1 MADLEKLLLEAA
13 GMTSNAGRN
22 RHSPPASRRRRDGS
36 VSDDGSDSK
45 DDDSDDDRNYASR
58 KPSGSQVPL
67 KKRLD
72 PTERDDYRSSQEE
85 GDGDDD
91 DDGYNHDGDSGD
103 DDSVGSDLYKDEADR
118 QKLAEMTELER
129 EFILSER
136 ASKKDDKELREKMMR
151 SKRNDK
157 TPQPRKEK
165 ESPRRTSSRGV
176 RSSARSA
183 DRAAAKDDA
192 LNELRAKRL
201 KHQDPEAHRKSRD
214 AVRGSSGGSRGFSPI
229 KRRTFTPASLSSS
242 SRSESGSQSEDD
254 EESTGDGGMIDS
266 DEDKTSPD
274 SDMPTFED
282 IKEISIRRS
291 KLAKWF
297 MEPFFD
303 ELIVGCFVRVGI
315 GKSKTGSIYR
325 LCMVRNVDASDPDR
339 QYKLENKMTYKY
351 LNVVWGNETSAARW
365 QMAMVSDSPPV
376 KEEFDQ
382 WVKEVERSGGRMPSK
397 QDVLEKKEAIQ
408 KTNTFV
414 YSAATVKQM
423 LQEKKS
429 ATRRPLNVAAEKD
442 RLRREMEVAKGKN
455 DELEVEKI
463 KARLQELEASRQV
476 QEKDAKAIRLAEMNR
491 RNRVENFKNAS
502 NLKPVNTGL
511 KAGEAGYDPF
521 SRRWTR
527 SRNYYVAK
535 PNGGEEA
542 ATAAANDDAV
552 VVTAVQ
558 GNGSSGGL
566 ITAEVGM
573 AATAA
578 ALEAAADA
586 GKLVDTSAPVD
597 QGTESN
603 VLHDFELPISLAVL
617 QKFGG
622 PQGAQ
627 AGFMARKQKIEAT
640 IGCQVP
646 DNDGRRHALTLT
658 VSDYKRRRGLL

>member
-13 GMTSNAGRN
+13 GRTSTAGRN
-22 RHSPPASRRRRDGS
+22 RHSPPASRRRHKGS
-36 VSDDGSDSK
+36 YSDDGSDSK
-45 DDDSDDDRNYASR
+45 DDDSDDDRGYANR
-58 KPSGSQVPL
+58 KPSASQVPL

-72 PTERDDYRSSQEE
+72 PAERDDDQSSQEE
-85 GDGDDD
+85 GDDA
-91 DDGYNHDGDSGD
+91 GYDHDGDSG

-129 EFILSER
+129 ELILSER
-136 ASKKDDKELREKMMR
+136 ASKKDDKELREKMR

-157 TPQPRKEK
+157 KMPQPRKEK

-201 KHQDPEAHRKSRD
+201 KHQGPEAQRKLRD
-214 AVRGSSGGSRGFSPI
+214 ATRGGSGSRGFSPI
-229 KRRTFTPASLSSS
+229 KRKAFTAASISSS
-242 SRSESGSQSEDD
+242 SRSESGSHSDD
-254 EESTGDGGMIDS
+254 EESTGDGGMVDS
-266 DEDKTSPD
+266 DEDKTSPG
-274 SDMPTFED
+274 SGMPKFED
-282 IKEISIRRS
+282 IKEITIRRS

-315 GKSKTGSIYR
+315 GKSRTGPIYR
-325 LCMVRNVDASDPDR
+325 LCMVRNVDATDPDR
-339 QYKLENKMTYKY
+339 QYRLDNKMTHKY
-351 LNVVWGNETSAARW
+351 LNVVWGNESSAARW
-365 QMAMVSDSPPV
+365 QMAMISDSPPL

-382 WVKEVERSGGRMPSK
+382 WVREVERSGGRMPSK

-429 ATRRPLNVAAEKD
+429 ATWRPLNVAAEKD
-442 RLRREMEVAKGKN
+442 RLRREMEVAKSRN
-455 DELEVEKI
+455 DEAEVERI
-463 KARLQELEASRQV
+463 KARLVELDASRQV
-476 QEKDAKAIRLAEMNR
+476 QEKDAKAIRLAEMNK

-502 NLKPVNTGL
+502 ELKPVNTSL

-527 SRNYYVAK
+527 SMNYYVSK
-535 PNGGEEA
+535 GSGGGNEA
-542 ATAAANDDAV
+542 AAAAAAVNDDSIAAAGV
-552 VVTAVQ
+552 DCKTVEAGV
-558 GNGSSGGL
+558 
-566 ITAEVGM
+566 

-603 VLHDFELPISLAVL
+603 TMHDFELPISLATL

-627 AGFMARKQKIEAT
+627 AGFMARKQRIEAT
-640 IGCQVP
+640 VGCRVP
-646 DNDGRRHALTLT
+646 DNDGRRHVLTLT

>member
-13 GMTSNAGRN
+13 GRTNTGGRN

-36 VSDDGSDSK
+36 YSDDGSDSK
-45 DDDSDDDRNYASR
+45 DDDSDDDRAYASR

-72 PTERDDYRSSQEE
+72 PTEREDDRSSQEE
-85 GDGDDD
+85 GD
-91 DDGYNHDGDSGD
+91 DDGVYDHEGDSG

-136 ASKKDDKELREKMMR
+136 ASKKDDKELREKMR

-157 TPQPRKEK
+157 MPQPRKEK

-201 KHQDPEAHRKSRD
+201 KHQDPEAHQKLRD
-214 AVRGSSGGSRGFSPI
+214 ATRG
-229 KRRTFTPASLSSS
+229 
-242 SRSESGSQSEDD
+242 D
-254 EESTGDGGMIDS
+254 EESTGDGGIVDS

-274 SDMPTFED
+274 SDVPTYAD
-282 IKEISIRRS
+282 IKEITIRRS
-291 KLAKWF
+291 KLAKWL

-315 GKSKTGSIYR
+315 GKSRTGPIYR

-339 QYKLENKMTYKY
+339 QYKLENKTTHKY
-351 LNVVWGNETSAARW
+351 LNVIWGNESSAARW
-365 QMAMVSDSPPV
+365 QMAMVSDSPPI

-382 WVKEVERSGGRMPSK
+382 WVREVERSGGRMPSK
-397 QDVLEKKEAIQ
+397 QDVLEKREGIQ

-442 RLRREMEVAKGKN
+442 RLRREMEVARSKN
-455 DELEVEKI
+455 DEAEVERI
-463 KARLQELEASRQV
+463 KSRLQELEASRQV
-476 QEKDAKAIRLAEMNR
+476 QGKDAKALRLAEMNR
-491 RNRVENFKNAS
+491 RNRA
-502 NLKPVNTGL
+502 
-511 KAGEAGYDPF
+511 
-521 SRRWTR
+521 
-527 SRNYYVAK
+527 
-535 PNGGEEA
+535 NGGDEEAEAEA
-542 ATAAANDDAV
+542 ATGDI
-552 VVTAVQ
+552 TAPTGVE
-558 GNGSSGGL
+558 GNGPSGG
-566 ITAEVGM
+566 IMAEAGM

-603 VLHDFELPISLAVL
+603 MLHNFELPISLSVL

-627 AGFMARKQKIEAT
+627 AGFMARKQRIEAT
-640 IGCQVP
+640 VGCRVP